1 MYIENRA
8 IIIYLEDCML
18 LSKKEYLNWKEV
30 QEEYFEKYKTN
41 LEPMTCEEII
51 SFFQEDFKEERNWPF
66 SRKRIINFFERND
79 MVIQSN

>member
-18 LSKKEYLNWKEV
+18 LSKK
-30 QEEYFEKYKTN
+30 EYFEKYKTN